1 MNASA
6 RPSTTSRRQD
16 WNQANSWMSTKPTKP
31 KKPIA
36 TKSTSTTSCSSPATS
51 SKATKTWRPASAP
64 ASHGS
69 PSTNTKTSRP
79 CSIGCSPD
87 GSVTT
92 ATSAWSAT
100 RHRPSTRSPEPAATT
115 CSTSPPNSD
124 PSPPTSDSTTTTV
137 PPRRSSTTPTA
148 CSKPH
153 RNAPTI
159 SNSTPSE
166 TKAAES
172 RKPSTTAISKKPGAW
187 LHASADSWT
196 KEHLRATAP
205 SSPESTRSRKSS
217 AGHWANNICATASNE
232 TADGRT
238 PRSRMTLR
246 PAWPCWKHLAQ
257 AATLKA

>member
-16 WNQANSWMSTKPTKP
+16 WNQANSWTSTKPTKP
-31 KKPIA
+31 KNQSQRNRLRRHPAHHLPPHRKRRRRGGQHPLRHHMAHVDEYQDVSPLQHRLLTRWLGDNRNICVVGDPA
-36 TKSTSTTSCSSPATS
+36 QTIYSFAGASSYNLLNF
-51 SKATKTWRPASAP
+51 AS
-64 ASHGS
+64 
-69 PSTNTKTSRP
+69 
-79 CSIGCSPD
+79 
-87 GSVTT
+87 
-92 ATSAWSAT
+92 
-100 RHRPSTRSPEPAATT
+100 EF
-115 CSTSPPNSD
+115 D

-137 PPRRSSTTPTA
+137 PHRRSSTTPTA

-196 KEHLRATAP
+196 REHLRATAP